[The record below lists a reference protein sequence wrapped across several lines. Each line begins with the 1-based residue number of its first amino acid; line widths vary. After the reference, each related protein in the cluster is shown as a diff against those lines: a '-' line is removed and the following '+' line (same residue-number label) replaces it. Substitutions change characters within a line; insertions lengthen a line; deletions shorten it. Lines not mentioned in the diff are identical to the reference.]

1 MTTPQTHEP
10 HEPPLTPVPGEP
22 LAVPQRALEVDLA
35 QAFSQLLYRCSLL
48 QRLRG
53 EEARAAREAQQELLG
68 LLVEVDDA
76 LVALSQDRE
85 SVLPGRRA
93 GIDATRRRLLGKL
106 AKAGVRPM
114 RLDGLAADPALAEIV
129 GGEPRADVP
138 PETVVQTVVTGF
150 FWQDEVLRRAQV
162 VVATTPATT
171 PETVPDTTDATAAP
185 WAGPAPEAAPPTEPL
200 TDAAPPTDTEP
211 PALPTAG
218 PPKSA
223 PRKARTQARGTRKAK
238 ARRGRRKR

>member
-1 MTTPQTHEP
+1 M
-10 HEPPLTPVPGEP
+10 
-22 LAVPQRALEVDLA
+22 PQRALEVDLA

-68 LLVEVDDA
+68 LLIEVDDA
-76 LVALSQDRE
+76 LVALAQDPE
-85 SVLPGRRA
+85 SALPGRRA

-114 RLDGLAADPALAEIV
+114 RLDGLAADPALSEIV
-129 GGEPRADVP
+129 GGEPRAEVA

-162 VVATTPATT
+162 VVATTAPAT
-171 PETVPDTTDATAAP
+171 EVAQD
-185 WAGPAPEAAPPTEPL
+185 G
-200 TDAAPPTDTEP
+200 P
-211 PALPTAG
+211 PAAAEEAEPSLAEGAEPSLAEEAEPSLAEGEEPSPAEPADLPAAG
-218 PPKSA
+218 APQSA
-223 PRKARTQARGTRKAK
+223 ARTARTQHRGARKAK